1 MPHTPIHTGNEMEKL
16 QVFSFA
22 YSITVAYFTLITQLD
37 IEFYAK
43 IFMYVSAG
51 VLSLVTTYYVL
62 KNKGKGKK

>member
-1 MPHTPIHTGNEMEKL
+1 MNNSPTHGHEMEKL
-16 QVFSFA
+16 QVFAFA
-22 YSITVAYFTLITQLD
+22 YTGAVAYFTLITQQD

-51 VLSLVTTYYVL
+51 LLSLISSYYVL